1 VLEELEGRT
10 VPGHR
15 GDAAQ
20 NNKWFLYDA
29 AQERDEVAK
38 KGRPVN
44 VSDGNI
50 KATQPEIGLTRKQI
64 HEARA
69 VRDAEKMIVEA
80 VNKFPFPPDLRS
92 GSQ

>member
-20 NNKWFLYDA
+20 NNKWFPYDA
-29 AQERDEVAK
+29 AQERGEVAK
-38 KGRPVN
+38 A
-44 VSDGNI
+44 GNPNCS
-50 KATQPEIGLTRKQI
+50 KAEQLPGPKDIGLTRKQI

-69 VRDAEKMIVEA
+69 VRHS
-80 VNKFPFPPDLRS
+80 RS
-92 GSQ
+92 RRVG